1 MSYLN
6 HNDSA
11 LRAAL
16 QSARVI
22 AVVGHSDR
30 PERTSYQIAQYL
42 RTVGYTVYAV
52 NPAVT
57 TIDGERSY
65 ARLADIPEAID
76 IVNVFRRS
84 EYLPEVVQDAIHV
97 GAKTIWAQLG
107 VHDAASVEAANNADL
122 DIVTDL
128 CIKVEH
134 MRLGVPSHAE

>member
-1 MSYLN
+1 MTYLN
-6 HNDSA
+6 HNDAA
-11 LRAAL
+11 LRSAL

-42 RTVGYTVYAV
+42 RRAGYTVYPV
-52 NPAVT
+52 NPSVEM
-57 TIDGERSY
+57 IDGERSY
-65 ARLADIPEAID
+65 ARLEDIPETID

-84 EYLPEVVQDAIHV
+84 EFLPDVVQEAIEAGV
-97 GAKTIWAQLG
+97 KTIWAQLG
-107 VHDAASVEAANNADL
+107 VHDDASVEAANNADV

-134 MRLGVPSHAE
+134 MRLGVMSHAG